1 MLPGE
6 VVWVEYPKV
15 NGHEQAGRRP
25 SIVLQDDSI
34 ASGSPLV
41 LVIPL
46 TSSASVARFP
56 GVIAVPADA
65 GNGLTADSYA
75 LVFQLRA
82 IDRRRIGAKLGDVSS
97 AILAQLYEAL
107 DKLTGHP

>member
-1 MLPGE
+1 VKPGD
-6 VVWVEYPKV
+6 VVWVEYPKA

-25 SIVLQDDSI
+25 SIVLQDDTF

-46 TSSASVARFP
+46 TTSAGVMRFP
-56 GVIAVPADA
+56 GVVAVLADVS
-65 GNGLTADSYA
+65 NGLTADSYA

-82 IDRRRIGAKLGDVSS
+82 IDRRRVGTKLGEVSP

-107 DKLTGHP
+107 DNLTGHP

>member
-1 MLPGE
+1 VQPGE
-6 VVWVEYPKV
+6 VVWVEYPKA

-25 SIVLQDDSI
+25 SVVLQDDSF

-46 TSSASVARFP
+46 TTSAGVMRFP
-56 GVIAVPADA
+56 GVVAVPADV

-75 LVFQLRA
+75 LVFQIRA
-82 IDRRRIGAKLGDVSS
+82 TDRRRIGAKLGEVS
-97 AILAQLYEAL
+97 AEILTQLYEAL